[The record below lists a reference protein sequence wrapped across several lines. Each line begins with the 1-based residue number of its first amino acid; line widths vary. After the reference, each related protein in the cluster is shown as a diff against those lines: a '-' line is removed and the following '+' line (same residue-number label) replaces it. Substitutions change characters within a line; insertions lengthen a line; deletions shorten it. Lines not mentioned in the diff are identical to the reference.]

1 MFRRSMA
8 PEEIARFVSMN
19 PSGRVAQPE
28 EIAEIAL
35 WLCDGAPGFLTGQA
49 IAVDGGAGA

>member
-1 MFRRSMA
+1 
-8 PEEIARFVSMN
+8 MN

-35 WLCDGAPGFLTGQA
+35 WLCDRAPSFLTGQA